1 MNKSQRPGQGAP
13 DAHPTPA
20 DSYEPTVLAW
30 RPLDE
35 WGDVSGQV
43 IRSDAN
49 VAEFMLDLVR
59 ETAAAAWDETR
70 LLDVIHEFAF
80 RAFPNASHLVLAVRD
95 EDGQMRTRM
104 ARTRNSAHVPETR
117 LSSTITD
124 RVLREG
130 CALLYAHDRGRGA
143 AAESVVAS
151 GLETA
156 ICAPLLDRRV
166 AYGVVQLDVR
176 RPARGCFTREDVDL
190 LSVFATQVGLV
201 LKLERMVQQQRRA
214 FESTVHALVSALAL
228 RDPEGA
234 EHSRRVRV
242 LALGIGRQ
250 LGYTGS
256 RLDTLGWAALLHE
269 LGATGLHHESFIRP
283 ARITA
288 EDHEAIARRASA
300 TQAILDLVEYPES
313 LRDVPKIALHL
324 HTKPEVD
331 PGADAAT
338 RELRTLAQI
347 VFVADV
353 SDALLRPRGG
363 KDALPPSLVEG
374 LLVRG
379 KGTDYAPEVVD
390 AACAVLE
397 HVLAEIAASE
407 PQVPEAGSEPDA
419 PGRAA

>member
-1 MNKSQRPGQGAP
+1 MKKPQRPGHGAP
-13 DAHPTPA
+13 DAHSPQA

-35 WGDVSGQV
+35 WGDVCGQV

-59 ETAAAAWDETR
+59 ETAAAAWDEAR

-80 RAFPNASHLVLAVRD
+80 RAFPNASHLVLAMRD
-95 EDGQMRTRM
+95 ENGELRTRM
-104 ARTRNSAHVPETR
+104 ARTRSTGHAPETR

-143 AAESVVAS
+143 AAESVVQS

-166 AYGVVQLDVR
+166 PYGVVQLDVR
-176 RPARGCFTREDVDL
+176 RPSRGCFTREDVDL

-201 LKLERMVQQQRRA
+201 LNLERMVQQQRRA
-214 FESTVHALVSALAL
+214 FASTVHALVSALAL

-250 LGYTGS
+250 LGYTGG
-256 RLDTLGWAALLHE
+256 RLETLGWAALLHE
-269 LGATGLHHESFIRP
+269 LGTTGLHHESFIRP
-283 ARITA
+283 ARMTP
-288 EDHEAIARRASA
+288 EDHEAIAKRATA

-313 LRDVPKIALHL
+313 LRDVPRIAQHL
-324 HTKPEVD
+324 HAKPQAE
-331 PGADAAT
+331 PGADVAT

-379 KGTDYAPEVVD
+379 KGTDYDPAVVD
-390 AACAVLE
+390 AACQVLE
-397 HVLAEIAASE
+397 HVLAEIAAGESGPSE
-407 PQVPEAGSEPDA
+407 PGDA
-419 PGRAA
+419 DAEGRAA